1 MSLLE
6 ALDGRIQVL
15 ERVGSWAEAVR
26 ISGELL
32 AADGL
37 VAPFYVERMIRTCEE
52 LGPYIAIA
60 PGVAIPHARPE
71 DGAYAFGLSLVVVKE
86 GVSFGSHNDP
96 VHVLIAFATPDRSAH
111 IEFLRQLAEILARS
125 EEIAHALAR
134 LETVEQVQAWLR
146 GVLRGD
152 DEASHRESRPPHIA
166 K

>member
-1 MSLLE
+1 MSFLE
-6 ALDGRIQVL
+6 ALDERIRIL

-37 VAPFYVERMIRTCEE
+37 VTPLYVERMIRTCEE

-60 PGVAIPHARPE
+60 PGIAIPHARPE
-71 DGAYAFGLSLVVVKE
+71 DGARAFGLSMVVVKE

-96 VHVLIAFATPDRSAH
+96 VYVLIAFATPDRSAH

-134 LETVEQVQAWLR
+134 LETGEQARAFLR
-146 GVLRGD
+146 TLLQEED
-152 DEASHRESRPPHIA
+152 SASRSGEDPS
-166 K
+166 

>member
-1 MSLLE
+1 MSFLE
-6 ALDGRIQVL
+6 ALDERIRIL

-37 VAPFYVERMIRTCEE
+37 VTSLYVERMIRTCEE

-60 PGVAIPHARPE
+60 PGIAIPHARPE
-71 DGAYAFGLSLVVVKE
+71 DGARAFGLSMVVVKE

-96 VHVLIAFATPDRSAH
+96 VYVLIAFATPDRSAH

-134 LETVEQVQAWLR
+134 LETGEQARAFLR
-146 GVLRGD
+146 TLLQEED
-152 DEASHRESRPPHIA
+152 SASRSGEDPS
-166 K
+166 